1 MQNNSGDKGA
11 DLQEI
16 RTTIATLHGP
26 DALVELC
33 AIGDGVIASG
43 YYDDHDALAR
53 EGERLSDSGIYH
65 GIYITVNPVKRDVPR
80 QMGIAKNRM
89 HKHVATRTNDSNI
102 EKRRW
107 FVLDV
112 DPVRKP
118 QTSASDWEKAV
129 ASWCKTCAVGSLR
142 REWRMPEPVIADSG
156 NGYYALYRTDEPN
169 NRETDEL
176 FKNATKAVAAKFS
189 MKDLAEIDPVTHNA
203 SRLIKLFGTVARK
216 GPDTAKTPHRF
227 SALGGV
233 PNHLRTVTREQLHQ
247 LIDALGVPKHKA
259 QGKIG
264 TATTAAALEEYLN
277 RAGIRYRPATEESDG
292 SLKWIIDACPFD
304 AEHTNSPAV
313 FLRPDGT
320 IGYHCFHESCKGK
333 SWKDFRT
340 KVEEETGEVF
350 NLGNGT
356 VPYELTPDG
365 IVWHKVNSKGE
376 HTAVLLTNFR
386 AEIVSDV
393 LEDDG
398 VQTQHMYEIDATVQG
413 RKRRISLT
421 ASELS
426 NTNWPMQYLGGK
438 AAILQPGYSNRDRVR
453 VALQL
458 VSSNMQEQTV
468 FKHTGWRRIDGHFYY
483 LHGDGAIGAQGL
495 DTSIKVKLGP
505 SLKPFRL
512 PDPPSDEELKTAVR
526 ASLRLLNVASLR
538 LSAPGYAAIWRTPIA
553 TSDFSYHFVGPSG
566 AYKSSVMALG
576 MQHFGVG
583 FGWHF
588 DHWSFPARWADTEN
602 SISQM
607 QFILKHAPCAVDDLS
622 PKEGQAEIARMHAK
636 AERVFRGQGNN
647 AGRGRM
653 QRDGVSLRDPAAPR
667 GMTWSTGEDIPRG
680 ESVQARVWILDYA
693 RGNVDFEKLKACQ
706 RDANAG
712 LYAQAMA
719 GFLRWI
725 APQCEAIRR
734 ELRERVE
741 KYYAEATRNGQHA
754 RTPGIAANLM
764 AGFCCFLK
772 FAVEVKALER
782 DEAVSPKMKVWKAL
796 LESAVTQTRGLAAED
811 PSTRFVDLL
820 AAAVR
825 SGGAIIG
832 NAETGYVDKEAA
844 RGRKIIGWF
853 AKGGFLYLD
862 PDSSF
867 AVANQFAMQQGEGLS
882 LGKRALWKRLRDRG
896 LLARYT
902 ADRNTVKAKVG
913 GAWCR
918 VLCLRKSDVFP
929 SADPEEVE

>member
-1 MQNNSGDKGA
+1 MQNNSDGKGA

-16 RTTIATLHGP
+16 RATINTLHESG
-26 DALVELC
+26 ALVELC
-33 AIGDGVIASG
+33 AICDDGITSG
-43 YYDDHDALAR
+43 YYDDHEALAR
-53 EGERLSDSGIYH
+53 EAKRLSDSGTYH
-65 GIYITVNPVKRDVPR
+65 GTYITVNPVKPGVPK
-80 QMGIAKNRM
+80 QKGLAKNRM
-89 HKHVATRTNDSNI
+89 YAHVASRTKDEDI
-102 EKRRW
+102 EKRPW
-107 FVLDV
+107 FILDI
-112 DPVRKP
+112 DPVREP
-118 QTSASDWEKAV
+118 QTSASDRQKGA
-129 ASWCKTCAVGSLR
+129 ACWCKTVAVGSLR
-142 REWRMPEPVIADSG
+142 REWGMPEPVIADSG

-176 FKNATKAVAAKFS
+176 FRNATKAVAAKFS
-189 MKDLAEIDPVTHNA
+189 MKDVAGIDPVTHNA
-203 SRLIKLFGTVARK
+203 SRLIKLFGTMARK
-216 GPDTAKTPHRF
+216 GPNTAKTPHRF
-227 SALGGV
+227 SGLGGV
-233 PNHLRTVTREQLHQ
+233 PKNLHVLTREKLHE
-247 LIDALGVPKHKA
+247 LINALGAPREKA
-259 QGKIG
+259 HGKNS
-264 TATTAAALEEYLN
+264 TPTAATKLEEYLN
-277 RAGIRYRPATEESDG
+277 RAGIRYRPAIQEPDG

-313 FLRPDGT
+313 FLRPDGSV
-320 IGYHCFHESCKGK
+320 GYHCFHKSCEGKG
-333 SWKDFRT
+333 WQDFRT
-340 KVEEETGEVF
+340 KVEAETGETF
-350 NLGNGT
+350 NAGNGI
-356 VPYELTPDG
+356 VPYEVTPDG
-365 IVWHKVNSKGE
+365 IVWHKVNSRGE
-376 HTAVLLTNFR
+376 HTAVLLTNFP

-421 ASELS
+421 AAELA

-438 AAILQPGYSNRDRVR
+438 AAILQPGFSNRDRVR

-483 LHGDGAIGAQGL
+483 LHRDGAIGAQGL

-505 SLKPFRL
+505 SLKSFRL
-512 PDPPSDEELKTAVR
+512 PDPPSGEELKTAVR
-526 ASLRLLNVASLR
+526 ASLRLLNVASIR

-576 MQHFGVG
+576 MQHFGVD

-653 QRDGVSLRDPAAPR
+653 HRDGVSLRDPAAPR

-680 ESVQARVWILDYA
+680 ESVQARVWILDYT
-693 RGNVDFEKLKACQ
+693 RGDVDFEKLKACQ

-719 GFLRWI
+719 GYLKWV
-725 APQCEAIRR
+725 APQREAIRLN
-734 ELRERVE
+734 LRERVE
-741 KYYAEATRNGQHA
+741 KYYAAATRNGQHA

-764 AGFCCFLK
+764 AGFWCFLK
-772 FAVEVKALER
+772 FAVAVKAITR
-782 DEAVSPKMKVWKAL
+782 DEAMSLKTKVWKAL
-796 LESAVTQTRGLAAED
+796 LETAVAQTRGLAAED
-811 PSTRFVDLL
+811 PSRRFVDLL

-825 SGGAIIG
+825 SGVAIIG
-832 NAETGYVDKEAA
+832 HADTGCVDKDEA
-844 RGRKIIGWF
+844 RGKKIIGWI
-853 AKGGFLYLD
+853 AESEFLYLD
-862 PDSSF
+862 PESSF
-867 AVANQFAMQQGEGLS
+867 AVANQFAMQQGEGLP
-882 LGKRALWKRLRDRG
+882 LGKRTLWKRLRESG

-902 ADRNTVKAKVG
+902 PDRNTVKVKIGVV
-913 GAWCR
+913 WCR

-929 SADPEEVE
+929 SADPEESA